1 MVWYMLMIVYLS
13 MHVHGHVKEKCLRL
27 DRLQPSLHVMLKGL
41 LSKAKDM
48 NQTRLQTYVYTGV
61 PVAT

>member
-1 MVWYMLMIVYLS
+1 MYTVNAL
-13 MHVHGHVKEKCLRL
+13 HVKEKCLRL